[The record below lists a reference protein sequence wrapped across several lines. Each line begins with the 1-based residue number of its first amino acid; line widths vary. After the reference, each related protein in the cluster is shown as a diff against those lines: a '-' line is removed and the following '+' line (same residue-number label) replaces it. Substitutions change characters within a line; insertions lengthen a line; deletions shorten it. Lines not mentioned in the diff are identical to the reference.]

1 MFKKLFTQKEK
12 GCCDVQ
18 IIEVKDEPCC
28 EEKEDCCEEEEACCE
43 EKDEC
48 CKEDKQTCC

>member
-1 MFKKLFTQKEK
+1 MFKKLSSQKEK

-28 EEKEDCCEEEEACCE
+28 EEKEHCCKEEE
-43 EKDEC
+43 EC
-48 CKEDKQTCC
+48 CKEDTQTCC